1 MSPLCPTM
9 SEMDSGGM
17 AGRFHPL
24 LSNYHYYP
32 IAIIQH
38 YCQCSVTCCHCV
50 TDSSRGAL
58 GQNGVRHGSAYGTK
72 VCHWIPFMQKKMVSI
87 DIQCCLLTIY
97 GDQSVDVSTV
107 RQWVVWF
114 CSGNTGSPP
123 LVQTL
128 LISIAWRLLFFT
140 GENAQSPP
148 TISYVEK

>member
-1 MSPLCPTM
+1 MSPLLLCCPTT

-17 AGRFHPL
+17 AGRFHQ
-24 LSNYHYYP
+24 SNYHYYP

-107 RQWVVWF
+107 RQWVGWF
-114 CSGNTGSPP
+114 SSGDINSGSPL
-123 LVQTL
+123 LVQ
-128 LISIAWRLLFFT
+128 IFMIMACRLLSRT
-140 GENAQSPP
+140 GNNA
-148 TISYVEK
+148 